1 VLCAFDDL
9 TFFFLYSGGL
19 FLCILFFVYD
29 CFPLFSSFL
38 CLRSQTQYP
47 FVSDTVEC
55 LFFSFCSCTWPLQTT
70 RSLCLDKLVCIRG
83 PSILILVLAR
93 KDPLFFFRW
102 PQTCIGLDVSRSKG
116 SWILIIYRFC
126 FRLHLLLYFSHPF
139 FTSIPTF
146 F

>member
-1 VLCAFDDL
+1 VLCAFDEFYL
-9 TFFFLYSGGL
+9 SSFCNLGVCFFASL
-19 FLCILFFVYD
+19 FYLRL
-29 CFPLFSSFL
+29 FPLFSSFL